1 MNRLLVILLSIFL
14 IIACSNVHAQKKN
27 EKFKINKVTVEDV
40 QKKIYPID
48 SSAAAIVLF
57 DIGNTEFIGS
67 NTGGFS
73 FKFKRHKRVHILNK
87 AAYDAADVTV
97 HLYHSIKTSYKEVLN
112 TVEGTTYNIE
122 EGKLVATKLE
132 RRKEIFNEKIDKNM
146 DAQKFTLPNV
156 KEGAIIDYEYTVVSD
171 FLYQLQGWD
180 FQTNY
185 PTLWSEYYIIIP
197 EVYEYITL
205 VQGYLPF
212 YIENKSEGM
221 QRYSL
226 HNNSAVSENGMLQ
239 STANQGF
246 TCNNIYCRYVIKD
259 APVLKAEPFI
269 STLKNYASKITFQL
283 KAVRRNDIM
292 EDVTSSY
299 KMAAKELL
307 EDENYGQNL
316 QIQNDWLDDDMKP
329 MMAHTLTQLDKA
341 KAIYYYVRDNFV
353 CTDNSGYMLQNSLKS
368 VFKNKKGSVA
378 EINLLLTT
386 MLWHAQ
392 LNATSVILGTRGY
405 GISNALYPIMEKFNY
420 VIVAC
425 QIDSTQYLL
434 DATNPLLGFNH
445 LPLKCYNFHARKI
458 NELATPIFLNPD
470 YIVETKTTSVFMSVE
485 KGIWGASF
493 QQKNDYYNSLS
504 IREDVKEKG
513 RVKFF
518 ENIKKGYGIDGLK
531 ISKTYIDSLN
541 KLDEN
546 IELGYEFEFTPEQ
559 QDVIYLN
566 PMFDEATKDNPFKS
580 ANRYYPVE
588 MPYAFDEV
596 YTFNL
601 DIPAGYVV
609 VEKPT
614 STRIILNENEGMFE
628 YIVNSDAEKLQ
639 LRSRI
644 KLKKAT
650 FEPVDYNTLR
660 EFYAAIVKKHAEQI
674 VIKRKK

>member
-1 MNRLLVILLSIFL
+1 MNRQLVILLSIFL
-14 IIACSNVHAQKKN
+14 ITAYSNVHAQKKN

-40 QKKIYPID
+40 QKKVYPID

-57 DIGNTEFIGS
+57 DIGNTEFVGNNS
-67 NTGGFS
+67 GGFS

-87 AAYDAADVTV
+87 SAYDAADVTV
-97 HLYHSIKTSYKEVLN
+97 HLYHSIKSSSKEVLDN
-112 TVEGTTYNIE
+112 VEGTTYNIE

-132 RRKEIFNEKIDKNM
+132 RRKGIFNEKLDKNM

-171 FLYQLQGWD
+171 FLYQLQVWV
-180 FQTNY
+180 FQTDY
-185 PTLWSEYYIIIP
+185 PTVWSEYNIAVP
-197 EVYEYITL
+197 EVYAYITL
-205 VQGYLPF
+205 AQGYLPF
-212 YIENKSEGM
+212 YIENRSEGM
-221 QRYSL
+221 QSYSL
-226 HNNSAVSENGMLQ
+226 HDDNVVGSSGLGQ
-239 STANQGF
+239 STASSAF

-259 APVLKAEPFI
+259 APALKTEPFI

-292 EDVTSSY
+292 EDVTGSY

-307 EDENYGQNL
+307 EDENYGLNVQR
-316 QIQNDWLDDDMKP
+316 QNDWLDDEMKP
-329 MMAHTLTQLDKA
+329 ILANKLTQVDKA

-353 CTDNSGYMLQNSLKS
+353 CTDNSGYMLENSLKS
-368 VFKNKKGSVA
+368 VLKNKKGSVA

-405 GISNALYPIMEKFNY
+405 GVSNALYPIMEKFNY

-425 QIDSTQYLL
+425 QIDSTEYLL

-458 NELATPIFLNPD
+458 NELATPLFLNPD
-470 YIVETKTTSVFMSVE
+470 KIVETKISSVFMSVE

-493 QQKNDYYNSLS
+493 QQKNDYYSSLS
-504 IREDVKEKG
+504 IREEIKEKG
-513 RVKFF
+513 KVKFF

-531 ISKTYIDSLN
+531 ISKTFIDSLD
-541 KLDEN
+541 KLDEH
-546 IELGYEFEFTPEQ
+546 IELGYEFEYTPEQ
-559 QDVIYLN
+559 EDVIYLN

-580 ANRYYPVE
+580 ANRYFPVE

-609 VEKPT
+609 EEKPA

-628 YIVNSDAEKLQ
+628 YIVSSDAEKLQ

-644 KLKKAT
+644 KLNKAT
-650 FEPVDYNTLR
+650 FEPADYNTLR
-660 EFYAAIVKKHAEQI
+660 EFYAAIVKKHGEQI
-674 VIKRKK
+674 VIKKKK